1 MDNALP
7 THCVTCPTLQS
18 PSLEGAALI
27 RALNCEPVDV
37 SATATGNPGT
47 LQRMQC
53 RRISPSM
60 ASQHCA
66 VEWSAG
72 ASCWLSPSGT
82 AASQP
87 PWLASF
93 SSEQLARGGGQA
105 QATNI
110 TWDTCWT
117 RLPYTVVMSPL

>member
-53 RRISPSM
+53 RRIQTQHGKPALHGGVECWSVMLAEPVRRCCLEISM
-60 ASQHCA
+60 ACQF
-66 VEWSAG
+66 
-72 ASCWLSPSGT
+72 
-82 AASQP
+82 Q
-87 PWLASF
+87 
-93 SSEQLARGGGQA
+93 
-105 QATNI
+105 
-110 TWDTCWT
+110 
-117 RLPYTVVMSPL
+117 